1 MLCKTRPKGA
11 FSRGLIFQGE
21 KMDALAQQL
30 LQQLASSGLSQISKK
45 IGIDEQTT
53 NSALSMALPLLFS
66 ALAKNASKPEGAQ
79 ALQKA
84 LANDHDGSI
93 LDDVPGLV
101 GNPQTANGDGILN
114 HVLGS
119 QRPVITQGL
128 SKSTG
133 LDSEQIG
140 QLLQIAAPLVMGSL
154 GKQQKEQGFD
164 SNGLTNFLGE
174 QQQMAQKDS
183 PDMLGTLNSL
193 LDVDQDG
200 SALDDILGMAGKL
213 LGGR

>member
-1 MLCKTRPKGA
+1 MINILRRKN
-11 FSRGLIFQGE
+11 
-21 KMDALAQQL
+21 MDALTQQL
-30 LQQLASSGLSQISKK
+30 LQQLASNGLSQISKK
-45 IGIDEQTT
+45 IGVDEQTT
-53 NSALSMALPLLFS
+53 NSALSVAVPLLVS

-84 LANDHDGSI
+84 LVNDHDGSI

-101 GNPQTANGDGILN
+101 SNPQAANGNGILG
-114 HVLGS
+114 HVLGN
-119 QRPVITQGL
+119 QQPVITQGL

-140 QLLQIAAPLVMGSL
+140 QLLQIAAPLVMGFL

-164 SNGLTNFLGE
+164 GDGLTNYLNE
-174 QQQMAQKDS
+174 QKQMAQKDS

-193 LDVDQDG
+193 LDMDHDG

-213 LGGR
+213 FGGQ